1 VASVAGQRKE
11 RRTSSCQGFDEV
23 GKVYV
28 CGKVCMAGSF
38 KWVDEGVAL
47 ECLQHTCGGAVESG
61 ARRRVVSREKDRRT
75 RNEFPTAWSVP

>member
-1 VASVAGQRKE
+1 MSVAGERKE

-28 CGKVCMAGSF
+28 CGEVCLAGSF

-47 ECLQHTCGGAVESG
+47 ECLHTHMRGAVESG
-61 ARRRVVSREKDRRT
+61 ARKRVVSHEKNTRT